1 MIQLNTDLEKCSD
14 IERPEETSPS
24 NSYGSLMPVEIPPEE
39 LERSLRHFQGN
50 ECKQEAVSKSRKNRL
65 LSDAD
70 GRKCSTCSTVMK
82 HLIGIKFG
90 HERPDAATL
99 EHVNPRCL
107 GGSNDDHNLAV
118 RCNLCNRASGHVVNE
133 WLQRHQYEPSW
144 DERKNMTIYLWLEVY
159 CVSMAEELFPDHFR
173 SFITKRQSMQPK
185 TEEEVRA

>member
-1 MIQLNTDLEKCSD
+1 MRQINAELEICPA
-14 IERPEETSPS
+14 PECPDETGPS

-70 GRKCSTCSTVMK
+70 GGKCSTCSTVMK

-118 RCNLCNRASGHVVNE
+118 RCNLCNRA
-133 WLQRHQYEPSW
+133 WL
-144 DERKNMTIYLWLEVY
+144 
-159 CVSMAEELFPDHFR
+159 R
-173 SFITKRQSMQPK
+173 SFCPK
-185 TEEEVRA
+185 PSSLWQDKIYSTRIELTNEIKYSGKLSR

>member
-14 IERPEETSPS
+14 IERPEEASPS

-65 LSDAD
+65 FSDAD

-133 WLQRHQYEPSW
+133 WLQWHQYEPPW
-144 DERKNMTIYLWLEVY
+144 DERKNMTIYLWLEVH
-159 CVSMAEELFPDHFR
+159 CVSMAEELFPGYFR

-185 TEEEVRA
+185 KEEGVRA